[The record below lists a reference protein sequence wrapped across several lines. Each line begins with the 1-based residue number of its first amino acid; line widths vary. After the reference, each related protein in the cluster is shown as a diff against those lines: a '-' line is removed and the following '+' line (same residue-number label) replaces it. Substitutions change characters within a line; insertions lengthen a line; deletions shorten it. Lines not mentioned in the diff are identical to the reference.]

1 MKLWFIIASAAFLV
15 SQEVHGLS
23 FSVQVLKS
31 CRRGQCV
38 AGSNGV
44 VNLAV
49 TTGQLGNTP
58 CAAQPALGLCPNAPS
73 FDIASKIRYTL
84 ILLGAKANAPPNYNF
99 TVPLTCNNGTISG
112 TLNTRIS
119 GFYKVQAI
127 AFYNKENPAEP
138 GLLETVGCIN
148 QPTEEDPMIVQI
160 MPGAQLSFGS
170 FFKMLISLCA
180 AADNLNVSQTF
191 NNVAKLTRRNNYLSP
206 SRIIVQMSDS
216 YGNPKVSQLNRARF
230 YTAQCLQPG

>member
-15 SQEVHGLS
+15 SQEVQAQGLS

-31 CRRGQCV
+31 CRRGHCV

-84 ILLGAKANAPPNYNF
+84 ILLDAKANAPPNYNF
-99 TVPLTCNNGTISG
+99 TVPLTCNNGVISG

-127 AFYNKENPAEP
+127 AFYNKVNPAEP

-170 FFKMLISLCA
+170 FFQ
-180 AADNLNVSQTF
+180 NVDLTVRCSRQF
-191 NNVAKLTRRNNYLSP
+191 KRFSNV
-206 SRIIVQMSDS
+206 
-216 YGNPKVSQLNRARF
+216 
-230 YTAQCLQPG
+230 